1 MFVENFNVRIELM
14 DRTLKIT
21 KLNMFLRIF
30 LIPIIVG
37 IIVGILTKLGQGILP
52 GHWNSLANLGSV
64 WLIPSFFVASF
75 SYSKRIAILY
85 GILALLGMVLGYY
98 GYAIV
103 ITNVAHSIY
112 FISVWIVCAF
122 IGGTIFGIAG
132 FLWKDTTNPLHKFGS
147 ALISGVFV
155 TDGLHILLN
164 FEDYSHMLPV
174 GYTEVIVGIILIL
187 VLERSNANR
196 ISSFLMMVPITILG
210 LIGYKLLSLFT

>member
-1 MFVENFNVRIELM
+1 M

-21 KLNMFLRIF
+21 KLNMFLRIY

-64 WLIPSFFVASF
+64 WLVPSFFVASF
-75 SYSKRIAILY
+75 SYSQRTAILS

-132 FLWKDTTNPLHKFGS
+132 FLWKDATNPLHKFGS

-174 GYTEVIVGIILIL
+174 GYTEVIVGIIFIL

-196 ISSFLMMVPITILG
+196 ISSFLMMVPIIILG

>member
-1 MFVENFNVRIELM
+1 MEK
-14 DRTLKIT
+14 TLKII
-21 KLNMFLRIF
+21 KSNMFLRSF

-52 GHWNSLANLGSV
+52 GNWNSLANLGSV
-64 WLIPSFFVASF
+64 WLVPSFFVASL
-75 SYSKRIAILY
+75 SYSKRTAMLS

-98 GYAIV
+98 GYAI
-103 ITNVAHSIY
+103 IIKNVAHSIY
-112 FISVWIVCAF
+112 FIYVWIVCAC

-196 ISSFLMMVPITILG
+196 ISSFLVVIPIIILG
-210 LIGYKLLSLFT
+210 LIGYKLLSLFA

>member
-1 MFVENFNVRIELM
+1 
-14 DRTLKIT
+14 
-21 KLNMFLRIF
+21 MFLRIF

-64 WLIPSFFVASF
+64 WLVPSFFVASF
-75 SYSKRIAILY
+75 SYSKRTAILS

>member
-1 MFVENFNVRIELM
+1 M

-21 KLNMFLRIF
+21 KFNMFLRIF

-64 WLIPSFFVASF
+64 WLVPSFFVASF
-75 SYSKRIAILY
+75 SYSKRTAILS

-112 FISVWIVCAF
+112 FISVWIVCAC

-187 VLERSNANR
+187 ILERSNANR

>member
-1 MFVENFNVRIELM
+1 M
-14 DRTLKIT
+14 DRTLEIT
-21 KLNMFLRIF
+21 KLNMFVRIF
-30 LIPIIVG
+30 ILPIIVG
-37 IIVGILTKLGQGILP
+37 ILVGILTKLGQGILP

-64 WLIPSFFVASF
+64 WLVPSFFVASF
-75 SYSKRIAILY
+75 SYSKRTAILS

-98 GYAIV
+98 GYAI
-103 ITNVAHSIY
+103 IFKNVSHSIY
-112 FISVWIVCAF
+112 FISVWITCAF

-132 FLWKDTTNPLHKFGS
+132 FLWKDTTNPLHKLGS
-147 ALISGVFV
+147 ALIGGVFV

-164 FEDYSHMLPV
+164 FEDYNHMLPV

>member
-1 MFVENFNVRIELM
+1 M
-14 DRTLKIT
+14 DKTLKIT
-21 KLNMFLRIF
+21 KSNMVLRIF

-37 IIVGILTKLGQGILP
+37 IIVGILTKLGQGILS
-52 GHWNSLANLGSV
+52 GNWNSLANLGSV
-64 WLIPSFFVASF
+64 WLVPSFFVASL
-75 SYSKRIAILY
+75 SYSKRTAMLS

-98 GYAIV
+98 GYAI
-103 ITNVAHSIY
+103 IIKNVALSIY
-112 FISVWIVCAF
+112 FISVWIVCAC

-147 ALISGVFV
+147 ALIGGVFL

-164 FEDYSHMLPV
+164 FENYSHMLPV

-196 ISSFLMMVPITILG
+196 ISSFLVVIPIIILG
-210 LIGYKLLSLFT
+210 LIGYKVLSLFA